1 MKNWKTSFFAKPY
14 SVRFRLMLFLIT
26 AIFLILVISVTA
38 IIGLNSTYNSLS
50 HLRDRSLNQMFSSM
64 TLGVKTAQISTYAK
78 RLTQTTRALEYQEE
92 SKALAL
98 HAEQL
103 QTLLVQAKQSTS
115 EQDHAFAQIVHHI
128 DLLGK
133 SVQELLL
140 QTHQRHVLH
149 TNIISELNQGL
160 LYIQHIKR
168 LEKRTA
174 LSNLFPSEFMLQ
186 LARVEKLIED
196 ATKSSFSTSVFLS
209 IQSNFFFFPTING
222 FNEIDTEFTKLK
234 QLFPEMLQ
242 HAESLAKINL
252 RIQFLTFQI
261 DALVQQI
268 NQQYTQLAKEKV
280 DSVDVD
286 SEQIQQ
292 HLSTLSLSI
301 LLFSLFT
308 ILLIIVLGK
317 YIYSLI
323 GKRLYSITDALK
335 RLSQGDKNVTVPQQ
349 QTQDEIGDLARTFD
363 IFHQNVITLEQTDSL
378 LKEKSELLEQTFLA
392 MRDGLAIFDNELNL
406 VSYNAQFKTLLQD
419 FFAEQKK
426 PSIHSLV
433 DYFNAQHAT
442 IVGSEQPIDLALLK
456 KIRQTQ
462 DFLEIEYKQQILEWR
477 VSPLK
482 DGLVTFLIDRT
493 QRKKLESEIAHSQKM
508 RAIGHLTG
516 GIAHDFNNFL
526 AVIIGNLD
534 LIDQTALDERQVK
547 RLQRALK
554 AAENS
559 ATLTQRLLAYA
570 RKQPLHPTVLDIN
583 QLVLE
588 FNDLIKHTIPP
599 TIKVRLNLG
608 ENLPQV
614 YIDKNQLETA
624 LVNLIVNAKDA
635 LNNEGNIII
644 RTTQLNVQRAH
655 RQEHMVQLSIIDDGC
670 GMDEQTQKR
679 VFEPFF
685 TTKQNGRGSGLGL
698 SMVYGFIRQS
708 KGRVKIDSQLNQGT
722 TIHLQLPIAAPVEQ
736 EDFAIMQENT
746 LNEAQYQILVI
757 EDKASL
763 RETLAEQLLRMGY
776 QPILAESGEQAIS
789 LLSQGLEIDYLLSD
803 IMLAGKLTGIDI
815 AKWVE
820 NQLPQVKILLMTGHT
835 EQLEKAEQFPVLVK
849 PFKQAELQQKLRS
862 L

>member
-1 MKNWKTSFFAKPY
+1 MKNWKTSFFTKPY

-26 AIFLILVISVTA
+26 AIFLIVVISMTA
-38 IIGLNSTYNSLS
+38 IIGLNSTYHSLS
-50 HLRDRSLNQMFSSM
+50 NLRDRSLNQMFSSM

-92 SKALAL
+92 SKTLAH

-103 QTLLVQAKQSTS
+103 QMLLTQAKQSTP
-115 EQDHAFAQIVHHI
+115 EDQRFANIIYHI

-133 SVQELLL
+133 SVQDLLL
-140 QTHQRHVLH
+140 QTHQRHILN
-149 TNIISELNQGL
+149 TTIISELNQGL
-160 LYIQHIKR
+160 LHIQHIKR
-168 LEKRTA
+168 LEKNTA
-174 LSNLFPSEFMLQ
+174 LPEQIPATFLSQ
-186 LARVEKLIED
+186 LNRMEKLIED
-196 ATKSSFSTSVFLS
+196 ATKSNFSTGIFIS
-209 IQSNFFFFPTING
+209 IESNFLLFPAVDYLIDINQ
-222 FNEIDTEFTKLK
+222 ELDKLK
-234 QLFPEMLQ
+234 ALFPQLIDNAKALE
-242 HAESLAKINL
+242 KINL
-252 RIQFLTFQI
+252 RVQFLTFQI

-268 NQQYTQLAKEKV
+268 SQQYTQLAKEKV
-280 DSVDVD
+280 DSVDID

-292 HLSTLSLSI
+292 RLSTLTLSI

-308 ILLIIVLGK
+308 ILLIIILGQ

-363 IFHQNVITLEQTDSL
+363 IFHQNVLTLEQTDSL
-378 LKEKSELLEQTFLA
+378 LKEKSELLEHTFLA
-392 MRDGLAIFDNELNL
+392 MRDGLAIFDQKLNL
-406 VSYNAQFKTLLQD
+406 VSYNAQFNTLLDD
-419 FFAEQKK
+419 FFTHTS
-426 PSIHSLV
+426 PLSLHTLV
-433 DYFNAQHAT
+433 DYFNHKHAK
-442 IVGSEQPIDLALLK
+442 VSGWEQPIDLALLK
-456 KIRQTQ
+456 QIRQAE
-462 DFLEIEYKQQILEWR
+462 DFLEIEYSQQVLEWR

-482 DGLVTFLIDRT
+482 DGLVIFLIDRT
-493 QRKKLESEIAHSQKM
+493 QRKKLENEIAHSQKM

-534 LIDQTALDERQVK
+534 LIDPHGLDERQVK

-583 QLVLE
+583 QLVIE

-599 TIKVRLNLG
+599 TINVQLELG
-608 ENLPQV
+608 EHLPLV

-635 LNNEGNIII
+635 LNHEGNIII
-644 RTTQLNVQRAH
+644 RSTQLTVQRAH
-655 RQEHMVQLSIIDDGC
+655 CQEEMVQLSIIDDGC

-708 KGRVKIDSQLNQGT
+708 KGRVPIESQPDQGT
-722 TIHLQLPIAAPVEQ
+722 AIHLQLPIAQQIQDVSALTSQPRLSC
-736 EDFAIMQENT
+736 DTA
-746 LNEAQYQILVI
+746 YQILVV
-757 EDKASL
+757 EDKASV
-763 RETLAEQLLRMGY
+763 RETLSEQLHEMGY
-776 QPILAESGEQAIS
+776 QPVLCESGEQALA
-789 LLSQGLEIDYLLSD
+789 LLEQGLTIDYLLSD
-803 IMLAGKLTGIDI
+803 IMLSGKLTGVDV
-815 AKWVE
+815 AKWVKTH
-820 NQLPQVKILLMTGHT
+820 LPQVKILLMTGHT
-835 EQLEKAEQFPVLVK
+835 EQREKAEQFPVLIK
-849 PFKQAELQQKLRS
+849 PFKQVELQQKLTA